1 MAEVVVQ
8 LRTPSRAPA
17 ADGTASGGPEGSG
30 DDVGGWLR
38 RRFGLTSR
46 PLHPGAGDPEAL
58 AWHTVEVPAGVDA
71 ESVAGALRARP
82 DVAAAYVKPQAGP
95 P

>member
-8 LRTPSRAPA
+8 LRTPSRPPP
-17 ADGTASGGPEGSG
+17 ADGAAPGGPEGA
-30 DDVGGWLR
+30 GGGVDGCLR
-38 RRFGLTSR
+38 RRFGLLSR
-46 PLHPGAGDPEAL
+46 PLHPGADDPEAL
-58 AWHTVEVPAGVDA
+58 AWRTVDVPAGVDA
-71 ESVAGALRARP
+71 ESVAEALRARP